1 MSICFLNDK
10 YIDIQEAKISPLDRG
25 FLFGDAIYEVIIAV
39 NKKPFELSAHLTRLK
54 NNISSLKYSLSDQFD
69 LQETILEVISRNKFL
84 NQVIYVQISRGTDI
98 VRDHIPSND
107 LSPTIFVSSHELKT
121 DFSPSSGEKAI
132 LLEDFR
138 WRKSQI
144 KATSLL
150 ANVIYRS
157 EAKNQEVFETI
168 LFENGFITEGAVS
181 NVFCCIDNK
190 ILTPPLTENIL
201 PGVTRKV
208 ILELIQDTSFEYEE
222 TKITVDSFLSAEEIW
237 VTNSTKGVIPIIE
250 LDGKKIGSGLP
261 GEKYLQISKAFIS
274 KLSG

>member
-10 YIDIQEAKISPLDRG
+10 FLDIKDAKISPLDRG
-25 FLFGDAIYEVIIAV
+25 FLFGDAIYEVIIAL
-39 NKKPFELSAHLTRLK
+39 NKKPFELDAHITRLK
-54 NNISSLKYSLSDQFD
+54 KNISSLKYSLSDQID
-69 LQETILEVISRNKFL
+69 LEEIILEIISRNKFSK
-84 NQVIYVQISRGTDI
+84 QVIYVQISRGTDSI
-98 VRDHIPSND
+98 RDHIPSND
-107 LSPTIFVSSHELKT
+107 LIPTVFVSSHELKT
-121 DFSPSSGEKAI
+121 EFSPSSGERAI

-157 EAKNQEVFETI
+157 EAKQQGVFETI

-181 NVFCCIDNK
+181 NVFCCIENK
-190 ILTPPLTENIL
+190 IITPPLTENIL

-208 ILELIQDTSFEYEE
+208 ILNLIQDTSLVYEE
-222 TKITVDSFLSAEEIW
+222 TKIPIDTFLSAEEIW
-237 VTNSTKGVIPIIE
+237 VTNSTKGIIPIIE
-250 LDGKKIGSGLP
+250 LDGIKIGSGLP
-261 GEKYLQISKAFIS
+261 GEKYLQISKAFMN

>member
-10 YIDIQEAKISPLDRG
+10 YLDLQEAKISPLDRG

-39 NKKPFELSAHLTRLK
+39 NKKPFELGAHLTRLK
-54 NNISSLKYSLSDQFD
+54 KNISFLNYSLSDQFD
-69 LQETILEVISRNKFL
+69 LEEIILEVISRNKFL
-84 NQVIYVQISRGTDI
+84 NQVIYVQISRGTDT

-107 LSPTIFVSSHELKT
+107 LTPTIFVSSHELKT

-190 ILTPPLTENIL
+190 IFTPPLTDNIL

-208 ILELIQDTSFEYEE
+208 ILELIQEGSFEYEE
-222 TKITVDSFLSAEEIW
+222 TKVPVDSFLSAEEIW

>member
-1 MSICFLNDK
+1 MSICFLNNK
-10 YIDIQEAKISPLDRG
+10 FLDIQDAKISPLDRG

-39 NKKPFELSAHLTRLK
+39 NKKPFELDAHLNRLQK
-54 NNISSLKYSLSDQFD
+54 NISSLKYSLSDQFD
-69 LQETILEVISRNKFL
+69 LEEIILEVISRNKFF
-84 NQVIYVQISRGTDI
+84 NQVIYVQISRGTDT

-107 LSPTIFVSSHELKT
+107 LTPTIFVSSHELKT
-121 DFSPSSGEKAI
+121 EFSPSSGEKAI

-157 EAKNQEVFETI
+157 EAKHQEVFETI

-190 ILTPPLTENIL
+190 IVTPPLTENIL

-208 ILELIQDTSFEYEE
+208 ILEIIQDTSLECEE
-222 TKITVDSFLSAEEIW
+222 KKIPIDSLLSAEEIW
-237 VTNSTKGVIPIIE
+237 VTNSTKGIIPIIE
-250 LDGKKIGSGLP
+250 LNGKKIGLGLP
-261 GEKYLQISKAFIS
+261 GEKYLEISKAFIN
-274 KLSG
+274 KLSS

>member
-10 YIDIQEAKISPLDRG
+10 YLDIQEAKISPLDRG

-39 NKKPFELSAHLTRLK
+39 NKKPFELGAHLTRLK
-54 NNISSLKYSLSDQFD
+54 KNISSLKYSLSDQFD
-69 LQETILEVISRNKFL
+69 LEEIILEVISRNKFL

-107 LSPTIFVSSHELKT
+107 LTPTIFVSSHELKT

-157 EAKNQEVFETI
+157 EAKHQEVFETI

-190 ILTPPLTENIL
+190 IFTPPLTENIL

-208 ILELIQDTSFEYEE
+208 ILELIQDSSFEYEE
-222 TKITVDSFLSAEEIW
+222 TKITVDSFVSAEEIW

-250 LDGKKIGSGLP
+250 LDCKKIGSGFP
-261 GEKYLQISKAFIS
+261 GEKYLQISKAFMGR
-274 KLSG
+274 LLG

>member
-10 YIDIQEAKISPLDRG
+10 YLDIQEAKISPLDRG

-39 NKKPFELSAHLTRLK
+39 NKKPFELDAHLTRLK
-54 NNISSLKYSLSDQFD
+54 KNISSLKYSLSDQFD
-69 LQETILEVISRNKFL
+69 LEETILEVISRNKFL

-107 LSPTIFVSSHELKT
+107 LTPTIFISSHELKT
-121 DFSPSSGEKAI
+121 DFSTSSGEKAI

-157 EAKNQEVFETI
+157 EAKHQEVFETI
-168 LFENGFITEGAVS
+168 LCENGFITEGAVS

-190 ILTPPLTENIL
+190 IFTPPLTENIL

-222 TKITVDSFLSAEEIW
+222 TKITVDSFLLAEEIW

-261 GEKYLQISKAFIS
+261 GEKYLQISKAFLS

>member
-10 YIDIQEAKISPLDRG
+10 YIDIRDAKISPLDRG
-25 FLFGDAIYEVIIAV
+25 FLFGDAIYEVIIAF
-39 NKKPFELSAHLTRLK
+39 NKKPFELEAHVSRLK
-54 NNISSLKYSLSDQFD
+54 KNISTLGYSFEDTLDIEEIIQ
-69 LQETILEVISRNKFL
+69 EVIARNTFL
-84 NQVIYVQISRGTDI
+84 NQVIYLQISRGTDAI
-98 VRDHIPSND
+98 RDHIPGNN
-107 LSPTIFVSSHELKT
+107 LSPTIFVSSHELQT
-121 DFSPSSGEKAI
+121 DFSLSSGEKAI
-132 LLEDFR
+132 LVEDFR

-157 EAKNQEVFETI
+157 EAKQKQVFETI

-181 NVFCCIDNK
+181 NVFCCINNK
-190 ILTPPLTENIL
+190 IITPPISENIL

-208 ILELIQDTSFEYEE
+208 VLELIQDASLECME
-222 TKITVDSFLSAEEIW
+222 TKIPVDSFLQAEEIW
-237 VTNSTKGVIPIIE
+237 VTNSTKGIIPIIE

-261 GEKYLQISKAFIS
+261 GKKYTQISKAFLE

>member
-10 YIDIQEAKISPLDRG
+10 YLDIQEAKISPLDRG

-39 NKKPFELSAHLTRLK
+39 NKKPFELDAHLSRLK
-54 NNISSLKYSLSDQFD
+54 KNISSLRYSLSDQFD
-69 LQETILEVISRNKFL
+69 LEEIILEVISRNKFI

-107 LSPTIFVSSHELKT
+107 LIPTIFVSSHELKT
-121 DFSPSSGEKAI
+121 EFSPSSGEKAI

-157 EAKNQEVFETI
+157 EAKHREVFETI

-181 NVFCCIDNK
+181 NVFCCINNK
-190 ILTPPLTENIL
+190 IITPPLTENIL

-208 ILELIQDTSFEYEE
+208 ILELIQNASLEYEE
-222 TKITVDSFLSAEEIW
+222 IKIPVNSFLSAEEIW
-237 VTNSTKGVIPIIE
+237 VTNSTKGIIPIIE

-261 GEKYLQISKAFIS
+261 GEKYLQISKAFIN
-274 KLSG
+274 KISG

>member
-10 YIDIQEAKISPLDRG
+10 YLDIQEAKISPLDRG

-39 NKKPFELSAHLTRLK
+39 NKKPFELDAHLTRLK
-54 NNISSLKYSLSDQFD
+54 KNIFSLKYLLSDEFD
-69 LQETILEVISRNKFL
+69 LEEIILEVISRNKFI
-84 NQVIYVQISRGTDI
+84 NQVIYFQISRGTDT
-98 VRDHIPSND
+98 VRDHVPNND
-107 LSPTIFVSSHELKT
+107 LVPTIFVSSHELKT
-121 DFSPSSGEKAI
+121 EFSQSSGEKAI

-157 EAKNQEVFETI
+157 EAKHREVFETI

-190 ILTPPLTENIL
+190 IITPPLTENIL

-208 ILELIQDTSFEYEE
+208 ILELIQNTSLEYEE
-222 TKITVDSFLSAEEIW
+222 IKIPVDSLHLAEEIW
-237 VTNSTKGVIPIIE
+237 VTNSTKGIIPIVE
-250 LDGKKIGSGLP
+250 LDGKKIGTGLP
-261 GEKYLQISKAFIS
+261 GEKYLQISKAFIN
-274 KLSG
+274 KISG

>member
-10 YIDIQEAKISPLDRG
+10 YLDLQEAKISPLDRG

-39 NKKPFELSAHLTRLK
+39 NKKPFELGAHLTRLK
-54 NNISSLKYSLSDQFD
+54 KNIFSLKYSLSDRLD
-69 LQETILEVISRNKFL
+69 LEEIILEVISRNKFL
-84 NQVIYVQISRGTDI
+84 NQVIYVQISRGTDSI
-98 VRDHIPSND
+98 RDHIPSND
-107 LSPTIFVSSHELKT
+107 LSPTIFVSSHEMKT

-190 ILTPPLTENIL
+190 IFTPPLTENIL

-208 ILELIQDTSFEYEE
+208 ILELIQETSFEYEE
-222 TKITVDSFLSAEEIW
+222 TKIPVDSFLSAEEIW

>member
-10 YIDIQEAKISPLDRG
+10 FLDIKDAKISPLDRG

-39 NKKPFELSAHLTRLK
+39 NKKPFELDAHITRLK
-54 NNISSLKYSLSDQFD
+54 KNISSLKYPLSDQID
-69 LQETILEVISRNKFL
+69 LEEIILEIISRNKFSK
-84 NQVIYVQISRGTDI
+84 QVIYVQISRGTDS
-98 VRDHIPSND
+98 VRDHIPSTD
-107 LSPTIFVSSHELKT
+107 LIPTIFVSSHELKT
-121 DFSPSSGEKAI
+121 EFSPSSGEKAI

-157 EAKNQEVFETI
+157 EAKQQGVFETI

-181 NVFCCIDNK
+181 NVFCCIENK
-190 ILTPPLTENIL
+190 IITPPLTENIL

-208 ILELIQDTSFEYEE
+208 ILNLIQDTSLVYEE
-222 TKITVDSFLSAEEIW
+222 TKIPIDTFLSAEEIW
-237 VTNSTKGVIPIIE
+237 VTNSTKGIIPIIE
-250 LDGKKIGSGLP
+250 LDGIKIGSGLP
-261 GEKYLQISKAFIS
+261 GEKYLEISKAFIN

>member
-10 YIDIQEAKISPLDRG
+10 YLDIQEAKISPLDRG

-39 NKKPFELSAHLTRLK
+39 NKKPFELDAHLTRLK
-54 NNISSLKYSLSDQFD
+54 KNISSLKYSLSDQFD
-69 LQETILEVISRNKFL
+69 LEETILEVISRNKFL

-107 LSPTIFVSSHELKT
+107 LTPTIFISSHELKT
-121 DFSPSSGEKAI
+121 DFSMSSGEKAI

-157 EAKNQEVFETI
+157 EAKHQEVFETI

-190 ILTPPLTENIL
+190 IFTPPLTENIL

-208 ILELIQDTSFEYEE
+208 ILDLIQDTSFEYEE

-261 GEKYLQISKAFIS
+261 GEKYLQISKAFMS

>member
-1 MSICFLNDK
+1 MSICFLNNK
-10 YIDIQEAKISPLDRG
+10 FLDIQDAKISPLDRG

-39 NKKPFELSAHLTRLK
+39 NKKPFELGAHLTRLK
-54 NNISSLKYSLSDQFD
+54 KNISYLKYALSDQFD
-69 LQETILEVISRNKFL
+69 LEEIILEVISKNKSI
-84 NQVIYVQISRGTDI
+84 NQVIYVQISRGTDT

-107 LSPTIFVSSHELKT
+107 LTPTIFVSSHELKSN
-121 DFSPSSGEKAI
+121 FSPSSGEKAI

-157 EAKNQEVFETI
+157 EANHQEVFETI

-181 NVFCCIDNK
+181 NVFCCTDNK
-190 ILTPPLTENIL
+190 IITPPLTENIL

-208 ILELIQDTSFEYEE
+208 ILELIQDASLEYEE
-222 TKITVDSFLSAEEIW
+222 TKISVDSFLSAEEIW
-237 VTNSTKGVIPIIE
+237 VTNSTKGIIPIIE

-261 GEKYLQISKAFIS
+261 GEKYLQISKA
-274 KLSG
+274 L

>member
-10 YIDIQEAKISPLDRG
+10 YLDVQEAKISPLDRG

-39 NKKPFELSAHLTRLK
+39 NKKPFELGAHLTRLK
-54 NNISSLKYSLSDQFD
+54 KNISSLKYSLSDQFD
-69 LQETILEVISRNKFL
+69 LEEIILEVISRNKFL

-107 LSPTIFVSSHELKT
+107 LTPTIFVSSHELKT

-157 EAKNQEVFETI
+157 EAKHQEVFETI

-222 TKITVDSFLSAEEIW
+222 TKITVDSFLLSEEIW

-261 GEKYLQISKAFIS
+261 SEKYLQISKAFMGR
-274 KLSG
+274 LLG

>member
-10 YIDIQEAKISPLDRG
+10 YLDVQEAKISPLDRG

-39 NKKPFELSAHLTRLK
+39 NKKPFELGAHLTRLK
-54 NNISSLKYSLSDQFD
+54 KNISSLKYSLSDQFD
-69 LQETILEVISRNKFL
+69 LEEIILEVISRNKFL

-107 LSPTIFVSSHELKT
+107 LTPTIFVSSHELKT

-157 EAKNQEVFETI
+157 EAKHQEVFETI

-208 ILELIQDTSFEYEE
+208 ILELIQNTSFEYEE
-222 TKITVDSFLSAEEIW
+222 TKITVDSFLSSEEIW

-261 GEKYLQISKAFIS
+261 SEKYLQISKAFMGR
-274 KLSG
+274 LLG

>member
-10 YIDIQEAKISPLDRG
+10 YLDIQEAKISPLDRG
-25 FLFGDAIYEVIIAV
+25 FLFGDAIYEVIISV
-39 NKKPFELSAHLTRLK
+39 NKKPFELSAHLNRLK
-54 NNISSLKYSLSDQFD
+54 KNITSLKYSLSDQID
-69 LQETILEVISRNKFL
+69 LEQIILEVISRNVFL

-107 LSPTIFVSSHELKT
+107 LTPTIFVSSHELKT
-121 DFSPSSGEKAI
+121 EFSPSSGEKAI

-150 ANVIYRS
+150 ANVIYRT
-157 EAKNQEVFETI
+157 EAKHQEVFETI
-168 LFENGFITEGAVS
+168 LFEDGFITEGAVS
-181 NVFCCIDNK
+181 NVFCTIDNK
-190 ILTPPLTENIL
+190 IITPPLTENIL

-208 ILELIQDTSFEYEE
+208 ILELIQDASLEYEE
-222 TKITVDSFLSAEEIW
+222 TKIPVDSIFSAEEIW
-237 VTNSTKGVIPIIE
+237 VTNSTKGIIPIIE

-261 GEKYLQISKAFIS
+261 GEKYLQISKAFIN

>member
-10 YIDIQEAKISPLDRG
+10 YLDLQEAKISPLDRG

-39 NKKPFELSAHLTRLK
+39 NKKPFELGAHLTRLK
-54 NNISSLKYSLSDQFD
+54 KNISSLKYSLSDQFD
-69 LQETILEVISRNKFL
+69 LEETILEVISRNKFL

-190 ILTPPLTENIL
+190 IFTPPLTENIL

>member
-10 YIDIQEAKISPLDRG
+10 YLDIQEAKISPLDRG

-39 NKKPFELSAHLTRLK
+39 NKKPFELDAHLTRLK
-54 NNISSLKYSLSDQFD
+54 KNISSLRYSLSDQFD
-69 LQETILEVISRNKFL
+69 LEEIILEVISRNKFI

-107 LSPTIFVSSHELKT
+107 LIPTIFVSSHELKT
-121 DFSPSSGEKAI
+121 EFSPSSGEKAI

-157 EAKNQEVFETI
+157 EAKHQEVFETI

>member
-10 YIDIQEAKISPLDRG
+10 YLDIQEAKISPLDRG

-39 NKKPFELSAHLTRLK
+39 NKKPFVLGAHLTRLK
-54 NNISSLKYSLSDQFD
+54 KNISSLKYSLPDQFD
-69 LQETILEVISRNKFL
+69 LEEIILEVISRNKFI
-84 NQVIYVQISRGTDI
+84 NQVIYVQISRGTDT
-98 VRDHIPSND
+98 VRDHIPRND
-107 LSPTIFVSSHELKT
+107 LTPTIFVSSHELKT

-157 EAKNQEVFETI
+157 EAKHQEVFETI

-181 NVFCCIDNK
+181 NVFCCINNK
-190 ILTPPLTENIL
+190 IITPPLTENIL

-208 ILELIQDTSFEYEE
+208 ILELIQDSSLEYEE
-222 TKITVDSFLSAEEIW
+222 TKIPVNSILSAEEIW

-250 LDGKKIGSGLP
+250 LDGRKIGSGLP
-261 GEKYLQISKAFIS
+261 GEKYLQISKAFIN

>member
-1 MSICFLNDK
+1 MSICFLNEK
-10 YIDIQEAKISPLDRG
+10 YLDIQEAKISPLDRG

-39 NKKPFELSAHLTRLK
+39 NKKPFELNAHLTRLK
-54 NNISSLKYSLSDQFD
+54 KNISSLKYSLSDQFD
-69 LQETILEVISRNKFL
+69 IEETILEVISRNKFL
-84 NQVIYVQISRGTDI
+84 NQIIYVQISRGTDI
-98 VRDHIPSND
+98 VRDHIPSDD
-107 LSPTIFVSSHELKT
+107 LTPTIFVSSHELKT

-157 EAKNQEVFETI
+157 EAKHQEVFETI

-222 TKITVDSFLSAEEIW
+222 TKITVDSFLLAEEIW

-250 LDGKKIGSGLP
+250 LDGKKIGYGLP

>member
-10 YIDIQEAKISPLDRG
+10 YLDVQEAKISPLDRG

-39 NKKPFELSAHLTRLK
+39 NKKPFELGAHLNRLK
-54 NNISSLKYSLSDQFD
+54 KNISYLKYSLLDQFD
-69 LQETILEVISRNKFL
+69 LEEIILEVISRNKFI

-107 LSPTIFVSSHELKT
+107 LTPTIFVSSHELKT

-157 EAKNQEVFETI
+157 EAKHQEVFETI

-250 LDGKKIGSGLP
+250 LDGKKIGTGLP
-261 GEKYLQISKAFIS
+261 GEIYFQISKAFMS

>member
-10 YIDIQEAKISPLDRG
+10 YLDIQEAKISPLDRG

-39 NKKPFELSAHLTRLK
+39 NKKPFELIAHLTRLK
-54 NNISSLKYSLSDQFD
+54 KNISSLKYSLSDQFD
-69 LQETILEVISRNKFL
+69 LEETILEVISRNKFL

-98 VRDHIPSND
+98 VRDHIPSDD
-107 LSPTIFVSSHELKT
+107 LTPTIFVSSHELKT

-157 EAKNQEVFETI
+157 EAKHQEVFEAI
-168 LFENGFITEGAVS
+168 LFENGFITECAVS

-208 ILELIQDTSFEYEE
+208 ILELIQGTSFEYEE
-222 TKITVDSFLSAEEIW
+222 TKITVDSFLAAEEIW

-274 KLSG
+274 RLYG

>member
-10 YIDIQEAKISPLDRG
+10 YLDIQEAKISPLDRG

-39 NKKPFELSAHLTRLK
+39 NKKPFELDAHLTRLK
-54 NNISSLKYSLSDQFD
+54 KNISSLRYSLSDQFD
-69 LQETILEVISRNKFL
+69 LEEIILEVISRNKFI

-107 LSPTIFVSSHELKT
+107 LIPTIFVSSHELKT
-121 DFSPSSGEKAI
+121 EFSPSSGEKAI

-157 EAKNQEVFETI
+157 EAKHQEVFETI

-181 NVFCCIDNK
+181 NVFCCINNK
-190 ILTPPLTENIL
+190 IITPPLTENIL

-222 TKITVDSFLSAEEIW
+222 TKIPIDSLLSAEEIW

>member
-10 YIDIQEAKISPLDRG
+10 FLDIKDAKISPLDRG

-39 NKKPFELSAHLTRLK
+39 NKKPFELDAHITRLK
-54 NNISSLKYSLSDQFD
+54 KNISSLKYSLSDQID
-69 LQETILEVISRNKFL
+69 LEEIILEIISRNKFSK
-84 NQVIYVQISRGTDI
+84 QVIYVQISRGTDSI
-98 VRDHIPSND
+98 RDHIPSND
-107 LSPTIFVSSHELKT
+107 LIPTVFVSSHELKT
-121 DFSPSSGEKAI
+121 DLSPSFGEKAI

-150 ANVIYRS
+150 ANVMYRS
-157 EAKNQEVFETI
+157 EAKQQGVFETI

-181 NVFCCIDNK
+181 NVFCCIENK
-190 ILTPPLTENIL
+190 IITPPLTENIL

-208 ILELIQDTSFEYEE
+208 ILNLIQDTSLVYEE
-222 TKITVDSFLSAEEIW
+222 TKIPIDTFLSAEEIW
-237 VTNSTKGVIPIIE
+237 VTNSTKGIIPIIE
-250 LDGKKIGSGLP
+250 LDGIKIGSGLP
-261 GEKYLQISKAFIS
+261 GKKYLQISKAFIN

>member
-10 YIDIQEAKISPLDRG
+10 YLDIQEAKISPLDRG

-39 NKKPFELSAHLTRLK
+39 NKKPFELDAHLTRLK
-54 NNISSLKYSLSDQFD
+54 KNISSLRYSLSDQFD
-69 LQETILEVISRNKFL
+69 LEEIILEVISRNKFI

-98 VRDHIPSND
+98 VRDHIPSDD
-107 LSPTIFVSSHELKT
+107 LIPTIFVSSHELKT
-121 DFSPSSGEKAI
+121 EFSPSSGEKAI

-157 EAKNQEVFETI
+157 EAKHREVFETI

-181 NVFCCIDNK
+181 NVFCCINNK
-190 ILTPPLTENIL
+190 IITPPLTENIL

-208 ILELIQDTSFEYEE
+208 ILELIQNTSLEYEE
-222 TKITVDSFLSAEEIW
+222 IKVPVDSFLSAEEIW
-237 VTNSTKGVIPIIE
+237 VTNSTKGIIPIIE

-261 GEKYLQISKAFIS
+261 GEKYLQISKAFIN
-274 KLSG
+274 KISG

>member
-1 MSICFLNDK
+1 MSICFLNNK
-10 YIDIQEAKISPLDRG
+10 YLDLQEAKISPLDRG

-39 NKKPFELSAHLTRLK
+39 NKKPFELGAHLTRLK
-54 NNISSLKYSLSDQFD
+54 KNISSLKYSLSDQFD
-69 LQETILEVISRNKFL
+69 LEEIILEVISRNKFL

-138 WRKSQI
+138 WRKGQI

-157 EAKNQEVFETI
+157 EAKNQDVFETI
-168 LFENGFITEGAVS
+168 LFENGFVTEGAVS

-208 ILELIQDTSFEYEE
+208 ILDLIQDTSFEYQE

>member
-10 YIDIQEAKISPLDRG
+10 YLDIQKAKISPLDRG
-25 FLFGDAIYEVIIAV
+25 FLFGDAIYEVIIAI
-39 NKKPFELSAHLTRLK
+39 NKKPFELGAHLTRLK
-54 NNISSLKYSLSDQFD
+54 KNISSLKYSLSDQID
-69 LQETILEVISRNKFL
+69 LEEIIQEVISRNKFL
-84 NQVIYVQISRGTDI
+84 NQIIYVQISRGTDTI
-98 VRDHIPSND
+98 RDHIPSND
-107 LSPTIFVSSHELKT
+107 LTPTIFVSSHELKT

-157 EAKNQEVFETI
+157 EAKHQEDFETI

>member
-10 YIDIQEAKISPLDRG
+10 FLDIKDAKISPLDRG

-39 NKKPFELSAHLTRLK
+39 NKKPFELDAHITRLK
-54 NNISSLKYSLSDQFD
+54 KNISSLKYSLSDQID
-69 LQETILEVISRNKFL
+69 LEEIILEIISRNKFSK
-84 NQVIYVQISRGTDI
+84 QVIYVQISRGTDSI
-98 VRDHIPSND
+98 RDHIPSND
-107 LSPTIFVSSHELKT
+107 LIPTVFVSSHELKT
-121 DFSPSSGEKAI
+121 DFSPSFGEKAI

-157 EAKNQEVFETI
+157 EAKQQGVFETI

-181 NVFCCIDNK
+181 NVFCCIENK
-190 ILTPPLTENIL
+190 IITPPLTENIL

-208 ILELIQDTSFEYEE
+208 ILNLIQDTSLVYDE
-222 TKITVDSFLSAEEIW
+222 TKIPIDTFLSAEEIW
-237 VTNSTKGVIPIIE
+237 VTNSTKGIIPIIE
-250 LDGKKIGSGLP
+250 LDGIKIGSGLP
-261 GEKYLQISKAFIS
+261 GKKYLQISKAFIN

>member
-10 YIDIQEAKISPLDRG
+10 FLDIKDAKISPLDRG

-39 NKKPFELSAHLTRLK
+39 NKKPFELDAHITRLK
-54 NNISSLKYSLSDQFD
+54 KNISSLKYSISDQID
-69 LQETILEVISRNKFL
+69 LEEIILEIISRNKFSK
-84 NQVIYVQISRGTDI
+84 QVIYVQISRGTDS
-98 VRDHIPSND
+98 VRDHIPSTD
-107 LSPTIFVSSHELKT
+107 LIPTVFVSSHELKT
-121 DFSPSSGEKAI
+121 EFSSSSGEKAI

-157 EAKNQEVFETI
+157 EAKQQGVFETI

-181 NVFCCIDNK
+181 NVFCCIEDK
-190 ILTPPLTENIL
+190 IITPPLTENIL

-208 ILELIQDTSFEYEE
+208 ILNLIQDTSLVYEE
-222 TKITVDSFLSAEEIW
+222 TKIPIDTFLSAEEIW
-237 VTNSTKGVIPIIE
+237 VTNSTKGIIPIIE
-250 LDGKKIGSGLP
+250 LDGIKIGSGLP
-261 GEKYLQISKAFIS
+261 GEKYLQISKAFIN

>member
-10 YIDIQEAKISPLDRG
+10 YLDIQEAKISPLDRG

-39 NKKPFELSAHLTRLK
+39 NKKPFELDAHLTRLK
-54 NNISSLKYSLSDQFD
+54 KNISSLKYSLSDQFD
-69 LQETILEVISRNKFL
+69 LEEIILEVISRNKFI
-84 NQVIYVQISRGTDI
+84 NQVIYFQISRGTDT
-98 VRDHIPSND
+98 VRDHVPNND
-107 LSPTIFVSSHELKT
+107 LVPTIFVSSHELKT
-121 DFSPSSGEKAI
+121 EFSQSSGEKAI

-157 EAKNQEVFETI
+157 EAKHREVFETI

-190 ILTPPLTENIL
+190 IITPPLTENIL

-208 ILELIQDTSFEYEE
+208 ILELIQETSFECEE
-222 TKITVDSFLSAEEIW
+222 IKIPVDSFLSAEEIW
-237 VTNSTKGVIPIIE
+237 VTNSTKGIIPIIE

>member
-10 YIDIQEAKISPLDRG
+10 FLDIQEAKISPLDRG

-39 NKKPFELSAHLTRLK
+39 NKKPFELGAHLTRLK
-54 NNISSLKYSLSDQFD
+54 KNIFSLKYSLSNQID
-69 LQETILEVISRNKFL
+69 LEEIILEVISRNKFL
-84 NQVIYVQISRGTDI
+84 NQVIYVQISRGTDT
-98 VRDHIPSND
+98 VRDHIPRNN

-121 DFSPSSGEKAI
+121 EFSQSSGEKAI

-157 EAKNQEVFETI
+157 KAKHQEVFETI
-168 LFENGFITEGAVS
+168 LFEDGFITEGAVS
-181 NVFCCIDNK
+181 NVFCCINNK
-190 ILTPPLTENIL
+190 IITPPLTENIL

-208 ILELIQDTSFEYEE
+208 ILELIQDSSLEYEE
-222 TKITVDSFLSAEEIW
+222 TKIPVNSILSAEEIW

-250 LDGKKIGSGLP
+250 LDGRKIGSGLP
-261 GEKYLQISKAFIS
+261 GEKYLQISKAFIK

>member
-1 MSICFLNDK
+1 M
-10 YIDIQEAKISPLDRG
+10 
-25 FLFGDAIYEVIIAV
+25 
-39 NKKPFELSAHLTRLK
+39 
-54 NNISSLKYSLSDQFD
+54 
-69 LQETILEVISRNKFL
+69 
-84 NQVIYVQISRGTDI
+84 NQVIYVQISRGTDT
-98 VRDHIPSND
+98 VRDHIPSNN

-121 DFSPSSGEKAI
+121 ELSQSSGEKAI

-157 EAKNQEVFETI
+157 EAKHQEVFETI
-168 LFENGFITEGAVS
+168 LFEDGFITEGAVS
-181 NVFCCIDNK
+181 NVFCTIENK
-190 ILTPPLTENIL
+190 IITPPLTENIL

-222 TKITVDSFLSAEEIW
+222 TKIPIDSLLSAEEIW

>member
-10 YIDIQEAKISPLDRG
+10 YLDVQEAKISPLDRG

-39 NKKPFELSAHLTRLK
+39 NKKPFELGAHLNRLK
-54 NNISSLKYSLSDQFD
+54 KNISYLKYSLLDQFD
-69 LQETILEVISRNKFL
+69 LEEIILEVISRNKFI

-107 LSPTIFVSSHELKT
+107 LTPTIFVSSHELKT

-157 EAKNQEVFETI
+157 EAKHQEVFETI

-222 TKITVDSFLSAEEIW
+222 TKISVDSFLSAEEIW

-250 LDGKKIGSGLP
+250 LDGKKIGNGLP
-261 GEKYLQISKAFIS
+261 GEIYFQISKAFMS

>member
-10 YIDIQEAKISPLDRG
+10 FLDIKDAKISPLDRG

-39 NKKPFELSAHLTRLK
+39 NKKPFELDAHITRLK
-54 NNISSLKYSLSDQFD
+54 KNISSLKYSLSDQID
-69 LQETILEVISRNKFL
+69 LEEIILEIISRNKFSK
-84 NQVIYVQISRGTDI
+84 QVIYVQISRGTDS
-98 VRDHIPSND
+98 VRDHIPSTD
-107 LSPTIFVSSHELKT
+107 LIPTIFVSSHELKT
-121 DFSPSSGEKAI
+121 DFSPSFGEKAI

-157 EAKNQEVFETI
+157 EAKQQGVFETI

-181 NVFCCIDNK
+181 NVFCCIENK
-190 ILTPPLTENIL
+190 IITPPLTENIL

-208 ILELIQDTSFEYEE
+208 ILNLIQDTSLEYEE
-222 TKITVDSFLSAEEIW
+222 IKISIDSFLSAEEIW
-237 VTNSTKGVIPIIE
+237 VTNSTKGIIPIIE
-250 LDGKKIGSGLP
+250 LDGNKIGPGIP
-261 GEKYLQISKAFIS
+261 GEKYLQISKAFIN

>member
-10 YIDIQEAKISPLDRG
+10 FLDIQEAKISPLDRG
-25 FLFGDAIYEVIIAV
+25 FLFGDAIYEVIISV
-39 NKKPFELSAHLTRLK
+39 NRKPFELGAHLTRLK
-54 NNISSLKYSLSDQFD
+54 KNISLLSYSLSDQID
-69 LQETILEVISRNKFL
+69 LEEIILEVISRNKFL
-84 NQVIYVQISRGTDI
+84 NQVVYVQISRGTDSI
-98 VRDHIPSND
+98 RDHIPSND
-107 LSPTIFVSSHELKT
+107 LTPTIFVSSHELKT
-121 DFSPSSGEKAI
+121 EFSPSSGEKAI

-157 EAKNQEVFETI
+157 EANHQEVFETI

-190 ILTPPLTENIL
+190 IITPPLTENIL

-208 ILELIQDTSFEYEE
+208 ILEIIQDTSLEYEE
-222 TKITVDSFLSAEEIW
+222 TKIPVDSFLSAEEIW
-237 VTNSTKGVIPIIE
+237 ITNSTKGIIPIIE
-250 LDGKKIGSGLP
+250 LDGKKIGLGLP

>member
-10 YIDIQEAKISPLDRG
+10 FLDIKDAKISPLDRG

-39 NKKPFELSAHLTRLK
+39 NKKPFELDAHITRLK
-54 NNISSLKYSLSDQFD
+54 KNISSLKYSLSDQID
-69 LQETILEVISRNKFL
+69 LEEIILEIISRNKFSK
-84 NQVIYVQISRGTDI
+84 QVIYVQISRGTDSI
-98 VRDHIPSND
+98 RDHIPSND
-107 LSPTIFVSSHELKT
+107 LIPTVFVSSHELKT
-121 DFSPSSGEKAI
+121 DFSPSFGEKAI

-150 ANVIYRS
+150 ANVMYRS
-157 EAKNQEVFETI
+157 EAKQQGVFETI

-181 NVFCCIDNK
+181 NVFCCIENK
-190 ILTPPLTENIL
+190 IITPPLTENIL

-208 ILELIQDTSFEYEE
+208 ILNLIQDTSLVYEE
-222 TKITVDSFLSAEEIW
+222 TKIPIDTFLSAEEIW
-237 VTNSTKGVIPIIE
+237 VTNSTKGIIPIIE
-250 LDGKKIGSGLP
+250 LDGIKIGSGLP
-261 GEKYLQISKAFIS
+261 GEKYLQISKAFIN

>member
-10 YIDIQEAKISPLDRG
+10 YLDIQEAKISPLDRG

-39 NKKPFELSAHLTRLK
+39 NKKPFELIAHLTRLK
-54 NNISSLKYSLSDQFD
+54 KNISSLKYSLSDKFD
-69 LQETILEVISRNKFL
+69 LEETILEVISRNKFL

-98 VRDHIPSND
+98 VRDHIPSDD
-107 LSPTIFVSSHELKT
+107 LTPTIFISSHELKT
-121 DFSPSSGEKAI
+121 DFSTSTGEKAI

-157 EAKNQEVFETI
+157 EAKHQEVFETI

-261 GEKYLQISKAFIS
+261 GEKYLQISKAFLS

>member
-10 YIDIQEAKISPLDRG
+10 FLDIKDAKISPLDRG

-39 NKKPFELSAHLTRLK
+39 NKKPFELDAHITRLK
-54 NNISSLKYSLSDQFD
+54 KNISSLKYSLSDQID
-69 LQETILEVISRNKFL
+69 LEEIILEIISRNKFSK
-84 NQVIYVQISRGTDI
+84 QVIYVQISRGTDSI
-98 VRDHIPSND
+98 RDHIPSND
-107 LSPTIFVSSHELKT
+107 LIPTVFVSSHELKT
-121 DFSPSSGEKAI
+121 DFSPSFGEKAI

-157 EAKNQEVFETI
+157 EAKQQGVFETI

-181 NVFCCIDNK
+181 NVFCCIENK
-190 ILTPPLTENIL
+190 IITPPLTENIL

-208 ILELIQDTSFEYEE
+208 ILNLIQDTSLVYEE
-222 TKITVDSFLSAEEIW
+222 TKIPIDTFLSAEEIW
-237 VTNSTKGVIPIIE
+237 VTNSTKGIIPIIE
-250 LDGKKIGSGLP
+250 LDGIKIGSGLP
-261 GEKYLQISKAFIS
+261 GEKYLQISKAFIN

>member
-10 YIDIQEAKISPLDRG
+10 YLDIQKAKISPLDRG
-25 FLFGDAIYEVIIAV
+25 FLFGDAIYEVIIAI
-39 NKKPFELSAHLTRLK
+39 NKKPFELGAHLTRLK
-54 NNISSLKYSLSDQFD
+54 KNISSLKYSLSDQID
-69 LQETILEVISRNKFL
+69 LEEIIQEVISRNKFL
-84 NQVIYVQISRGTDI
+84 NQIIYVKISRGTDTI
-98 VRDHIPSND
+98 RDHIPSND
-107 LSPTIFVSSHELKT
+107 LTPTIFVSSHELKT

-157 EAKNQEVFETI
+157 EAKHREVFETI

-190 ILTPPLTENIL
+190 IFTPPLTENIL

-208 ILELIQDTSFEYEE
+208 ILELIQDTSLEYEE
-222 TKITVDSFLSAEEIW
+222 TKIPVDSFLSAQEIW
-237 VTNSTKGVIPIIE
+237 VTNSTKGVIPIID

-261 GEKYLQISKAFIS
+261 GAKYLQISKAFIN